1 MSRKRRTPPRKQ
13 RLRMTPRII
22 EAEINGLGALGDGIV
37 RDEGGGAIHIPGA
50 LPGERWR
57 AEIVGTRLRKA
68 ELVMASALRR
78 EAFCPHYQG
87 CGGCQAQHLSE
98 DFYGEWKRDVVRQ
111 ALTRA
116 GLSGVAVEP
125 LIRLQGDDAGRR
137 RVDWALLRD
146 RAGQVRL
153 GFRQQGS
160 HHIVDIGECAIVEVD
175 IAALIM
181 PLKALAVALLQPG
194 ERGGC
199 RITLSDT
206 GTDVLLTLPHLPDLE
221 ERERLTRFAGEQD
234 CARLSVQTA
243 ETAPE
248 TVLLRRHPVVHF
260 SGVTVPLPQNCFL
273 QASRAADRVLCDLA
287 VTTSEED
294 GAGGEAADL
303 FSGLGTF
310 SFALRKAG
318 ARVQAYEADEAAV
331 VAMQAGINRA
341 QLGNISVSRRDLF
354 RQPLLAAELKRF
366 SRVLFDPPR
375 AGAREQVEMLAASD
389 VAEVIAVS
397 CNPASFARDMAI
409 LVQGGYRLERVV
421 PVDQFPYSRHV
432 EMVARLRRAA

>member
-1 MSRKRRTPPRKQ
+1 LSRRKAQRRKRPAPCHS
-13 RLRMTPRII
+13 I
-22 EAEINGLGALGDGIV
+22 EITIESLGARGDGV
-37 RDEGGGAIHIPGA
+37 ARDGDGRPVHVPGA
-50 LPGERWR
+50 LPGEKWR
-57 AEIVGTRLRKA
+57 ADIA
-68 ELVMASALRR
+68 EGKVQRAEMLQPSPLRR
-78 EAFCPHYQG
+78 APFCPHYQG
-87 CGGCQAQHLSE
+87 CGGCQAQHLSG
-98 DFYGEWKRDVVRQ
+98 DFYGEWKRDMVRQ
-111 ALTRA
+111 ALARA
-116 GLSGVAVEP
+116 GLSAEVVEP
-125 LIRLQGDDAGRR
+125 LMRLQGDDARRR

-146 RAGQVRL
+146 RAGQVKL
-153 GFRQQGS
+153 GYRQQGS
-160 HHIVDIGECAIVEVD
+160 HHIVDIGECAIIEAD
-175 IAALIM
+175 IAALIA
-181 PLKALAVALLQPG
+181 PLKVLATALLQPG
-194 ERGGC
+194 ERGRC
-199 RITLSDT
+199 RVTLADT

-221 ERERLTRFAGEQD
+221 ERERLTAFAVEQD
-234 CARLSVQTA
+234 CARLSVQLSEA
-243 ETAPE
+243 EPE
-248 TVLLRRHPVVHF
+248 TILLRRHPVVHF

-287 VTTSEED
+287 VSASEEG

-318 ARVQAYEADEAAV
+318 ARVHAYEADEAAV
-331 VAMQAGINRA
+331 AAMQAGINRA
-341 QLGNISVSRRDLF
+341 QLGNIGVTRRDLF

-432 EMVARLRRAA
+432 EVVARLRRAD